1 MFTNGK
7 SEVAVYRRR
16 LVDEISRRCLV
27 PLEERRR
34 FALFLLIPSAVTA
47 VGYLQNGKTEV
58 AVHRRKLAG
67 ETSGWCL
74 V

>member
-16 LVDEISRRCLV
+16 LIDEISGRCLV
-27 PLEERRR
+27 QLEEGRR
-34 FALFLLIPSAVTA
+34 FALSLLIPSAATA

-58 AVHRRKLAG
+58 SVYRRRLAG
-67 ETSGWCL
+67 ETSGWRL